1 MPDQVSEAFDPL
13 LDLFER
19 SLAVESGL
27 APNSRRAYLA
37 DLRQFLDFLDE
48 RGDLPGRPARKA
60 AAKAASK
67 ARPQPDRSSD
77 EPQAA
82 TEPATAATGSAS
94 PGGHRTGG
102 IDVSGVGVG
111 AVRAY
116 LAVRLRDSARSS
128 TARKLAAL
136 RAFFRWLAREGLA
149 DNPCE
154 AVSAPKIP
162 RLLPVHLSIDDLS
175 LLLAAPDRTKPL
187 GLRDRALLE
196 LLYSCGVRA
205 AECSG
210 LDWKAIHEGLGV
222 ARVLG
227 KGHKERVV
235 PVGAEALAALADYRA
250 KWTLERRDPKAVFL
264 NAGGSRLT
272 TRSIGRIVEKHLK
285 AAGIVAHAT
294 PHSLRHSFATHLLES
309 GADLRA
315 IQEMLGHASIA
326 TTQRYT
332 HLELARLSAV
342 YDKSHPRA

>member
-1 MPDQVSEAFDPL
+1 MLAPVSEAFEPL

-19 SLAVESGL
+19 SLSVESGL

-37 DLRQFLDFLDE
+37 DLRQFLCFLDE
-48 RGDLPGRPARKA
+48 RGDLPNHSAAGRR
-60 AAKAASK
+60 
-67 ARPQPDRSSD
+67 QRSR
-77 EPQAA
+77 
-82 TEPATAATGSAS
+82 S
-94 PGGHRTGG
+94 PGDGETRDEGG
-102 IDVSGVGVG
+102 PTAPAAGSIDLSGVGVS

-116 LAVRLRDSARSS
+116 LAARLRDSARSS

-162 RLLPVHLSIDDLS
+162 RLLPVHLSVDDLS
-175 LLLAAPDRTKPL
+175 LLLAAPDRRTPL

-196 LLYSCGVRA
+196 LLYSCGLRA
-205 AECSG
+205 AECAG
-210 LDWKAIHEGLGV
+210 LDWSAIHEGLGV

-235 PVGAEALAALADYRA
+235 PVGAEALAALRDYRSHW
-250 KWTLERRDPKAVFL
+250 KLERRDAKAVFL
-264 NAGGSRLT
+264 NASGSRLT
-272 TRSIGRIVEKHLK
+272 TRSIGRIVEKQLK
-285 AAGIVAHAT
+285 AAGIAAHAT

>member
-1 MPDQVSEAFDPL
+1 MPDQVSEAFEPL

-48 RGDLPGRPARKA
+48 RGDLPGHRQTVRA
-60 AAKAASK
+60 ACEPEDAPRAA
-67 ARPQPDRSSD
+67 DR
-77 EPQAA
+77 
-82 TEPATAATGSAS
+82 TAAGGSAA
-94 PGGHRTGG
+94 

-116 LAVRLRDSARSS
+116 LAARLRDSARSS

-162 RLLPVHLSIDDLS
+162 RLLPVHLSIDDLG
-175 LLLAAPDRTKPL
+175 LLLAAPDPTAPL

-196 LLYSCGVRA
+196 LLYSSGLRA
-205 AECSG
+205 AECAG
-210 LDWKAIHEGLGV
+210 LEWKTIHEGLGV

-227 KGHKERVV
+227 KGRKERVV
-235 PVGAEALAALADYRA
+235 PVGADALAALAEYRS
-250 KWTLERRDPKAVFL
+250 KWTLQRRDARAVFL
-264 NAGGSRLT
+264 NARGSRLT

-285 AAGIVAHAT
+285 TAGIVAHAT

>member
-1 MPDQVSEAFDPL
+1 MPGQVSEAFEPL

-19 SLAVESGL
+19 SLAVESGM

-48 RGDLPGRPARKA
+48 RGDLPGRPAGGGPRN
-60 AAKAASK
+60 S
-67 ARPQPDRSSD
+67 RRGL
-77 EPQAA
+77 
-82 TEPATAATGSAS
+82 PAIEEAPYAGES
-94 PGGHRTGG
+94 PAPIAHPSGG

-116 LAVRLRDSARSS
+116 LAARLRDSARSS

-162 RLLPVHLSIDDLS
+162 HLLPVHLSVDDLGS
-175 LLLAAPDRTKPL
+175 LLAAPESTTAL

-196 LLYSCGVRA
+196 LLYSCGLRA
-205 AECSG
+205 AECAG
-210 LDWKAIHEGLGV
+210 LDWNAIHEGLAV

-227 KGHKERVV
+227 KGRKERVV
-235 PVGAEALAALADYRA
+235 PVGADALAALREYRSHWNLA
-250 KWTLERRDPKAVFL
+250 RRDAKAVFL
-264 NAGGSRLT
+264 NARGSRLT

-285 AAGIVAHAT
+285 ASGIAAHAT